1 MYSIGVDVGGTGI
14 KIGVVDES
22 GNILYRGNCVTDVTG
37 GFDKIISDIHDVI
50 EDIIA
55 QNDIERNQI
64 KSIGFG
70 IPGYI
75 DKYGK
80 ANCVNLNWEKV
91 DFIQKLKL
99 IFPQTEIF
107 AQNDATVAGLAES
120 RFGSTKKYATSVM
133 ITLGTGVGGA
143 IIINGKPFSGAHG
156 VGSEIGHMIIGDGWY
171 ECNCGNT
178 GCFETYCSATA
189 IKKYAQQLLSEEK
202 ETGKGKET
210 ENLILDMCNKNIS
223 DINAKM
229 IFDAYNQNDEVARNI
244 IARFKEYLAKGIANI
259 VNTIDPEIIAI
270 GGGISKSEDIILD
283 GLKEMVR
290 SHLVYKE
297 EEFANI
303 VIATL
308 GNDAGIIGAAMLE
321 E

>member
-14 KIGVVDES
+14 KIGVVDKN
-22 GNILYRGNCVTDVTG
+22 GNIIYRDSCPTDVES
-37 GFDKIISDIHDVI
+37 GFDKIICDIKTI
-50 EDIIA
+50 
-55 QNDIERNQI
+55 IERIMTQNNIEKAQI

-80 ANCVNLNWEKV
+80 ANCINLNWEKV
-91 DFIQKLKL
+91 DFIQKLKET
-99 IFPQTEIF
+99 FPGTDIF

-120 RFGSTKKYATSVM
+120 RFGSTKEHDTSVM

-143 IIINGKPFSGAHG
+143 IIINGKPFSGTHG

-171 ECNCGNT
+171 KCNCGKV

-189 IKKYAQQLLSEEK
+189 IIKYAQKLLSEGE
-202 ETGKGKET
+202 ES
-210 ENLILDMCNKNIS
+210 LILDMCNKNICE
-223 DINAKM
+223 INAKM
-229 IFDAYNQNDEVARNI
+229 IFDAYNQNDEVAKKV
-244 IARFKEYLAKGIANI
+244 IARFKNYLAKGIANI
-259 VNTIDPEIIAI
+259 VNTIDPGIIAI
-270 GGGISKSEDIILD
+270 GGGVSKSEDIILE

-290 SHLVYKE
+290 GHLVYKE
-297 EEFANI
+297 EEFADI

-308 GNDAGIIGAAMLE
+308 GNDAGIIGAAILE
-321 E
+321 Q

>member
-55 QNDIERNQI
+55 QSNIEKNQI

-75 DKYGK
+75 DRYGK
-80 ANCVNLNWEKV
+80 ANCVNLNWKKV
-91 DFIQKLKL
+91 DFIQQLKES
-99 IFPQTEIF
+99 FPQFDVF
-107 AQNDATVAGLAES
+107 ADNDATVAGLAES
-120 RFGSTKKYATSVM
+120 KFGSTKDTDTSVVL
-133 ITLGTGVGGA
+133 TLGTGVGGA
-143 IIINGKPFSGAHG
+143 IIINGRPFSGVHG

-171 ECNCGNT
+171 KCNCGNE
-178 GCFETYCSATA
+178 GCFESYCSATA
-189 IKKYAQQLLSEEK
+189 IIKYAQKLLEEGYK
-202 ETGKGKET
+202 SSILAMC
-210 ENLILDMCNKNIS
+210 ENNLSN
-223 DINAKM
+223 INAKM
-229 IFDAYNQNDEVARNI
+229 IFDAYAQNDEVAILVIN
-244 IARFKEYLAKGIANI
+244 RFKSYLAKGIANI
-259 VNTIDPEIIAI
+259 VNTLDPGIIAI
-270 GGGISKSEDIILD
+270 GGGVSKSEDIILD

-290 SHLVYKE
+290 GHLVYKE
-297 EEFANI
+297 EEFADI

-308 GNDAGIIGAAMLE
+308 GNDAGIIGAAILGQ
-321 E
+321 